1 MRSLAIIATSIASAI
16 FYGIIHD
23 QITARVCVE
32 YFTIGHPQL
41 IDSESPTLLGLFW
54 GIVATWWVGLALGVG
69 LAIAAR
75 LGNRPKLSCPD
86 IIRPIKT
93 LMAWMFA
100 SALVAGLIGYTTAAK
115 NFVYLLEPF
124 ASRVPQ
130 ERHIAF
136 ISVGWAHS
144 ASYLS
149 GFIGGIILWI
159 KTWKRIGVPAAQKNQ
174 TAN

>member
-1 MRSLAIIATSIASAI
+1 
-16 FYGIIHD
+16 
-23 QITARVCVE
+23 
-32 YFTIGHPQL
+32 
-41 IDSESPTLLGLFW
+41 
-54 GIVATWWVGLALGVG
+54 
-69 LAIAAR
+69 
-75 LGNRPKLSCPD
+75 
-86 IIRPIKT
+86 
-93 LMAWMFA
+93 MAWMFA

-115 NFVYLLEPF
+115 NFVYLLKPF

-159 KTWKRIGVPAAQKNQ
+159 KTWKRKGVPAAQKNQ